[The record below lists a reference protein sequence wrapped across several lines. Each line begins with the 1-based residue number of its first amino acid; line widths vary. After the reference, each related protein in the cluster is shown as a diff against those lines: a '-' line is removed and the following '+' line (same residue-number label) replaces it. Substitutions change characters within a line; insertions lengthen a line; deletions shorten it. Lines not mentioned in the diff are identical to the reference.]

1 MTSATKQLQGLC
13 DTFYR
18 VDANDRIVEVGG
30 AWDRFALENDGDD
43 AVANA
48 VVGTSIWSN
57 VIGDATRMYL
67 EAVLTRA
74 RLEKKPIKI
83 DYFCNSPKLQRKT
96 RMELSSLP
104 DGSVLSRHSIL
115 KIQPLYSG
123 SPAITDAKKL
133 VKSCTICKRVRVGK
147 TWVYSEEILN
157 HQELN
162 LFFGLCDDCK
172 ASNEARIARRAA
184 QRARQ

>member
-1 MTSATKQLQGLC
+1 MASTTKQLQGLY

-30 AWDRFALENDGDD
+30 AWDQFALENDGDD
-43 AVANA
+43 AVADA

-57 VIGDATRMYL
+57 VTGDATRMYL
-67 EAVLTRA
+67 EAVLTRT
-74 RLEKKPIKI
+74 RLETNPIKI

-96 RMELSSLP
+96 RMELSSQP
-104 DGSVLSRHSIL
+104 DGSVLSKHSIL
-115 KIQPLYSG
+115 KIQALYPG
-123 SPAITDAKKL
+123 SPAIVDAKKL
-133 VKSCTICKRVRVGK
+133 VKSCSICKRVRIGT
-147 TWVYSEEILN
+147 TWIYSEEILN
-157 HQELN
+157 HQELK

-172 ASNEARIARRAA
+172 ASHAARIARRAA